1 MEDDITATGLEP
13 GTFDAIVSFEV
24 LEHVQ
29 DPRAAFTAMARLLRP
44 GGIVYHDYNP
54 FFAANGGHS
63 LCTLDFPWGH
73 ARLDAADF
81 KRYVADLR
89 PDEFDQALRFYS
101 ESLNRMT
108 RAELRDS
115 IADAGLDL
123 LHVLPWSDRAL
134 VRHLT
139 PDVVAEV
146 SRVHPRATIE
156 DLITTFVVVV
166 ARRPHEPLTP
176 RRSLDEGPVE
186 ARSARDVDSGPST
199 PNRRQVLRRESIP
212 WADCPHA
219 LIREHLALA
228 YVGDDVEGSSENDVR
243 EFRWPTLVTCASQG
257 LPRHAAVAD
266 QGHQLIGFEGERSVR
281 PTIRPPQREVLLD
294 EAGPSATC

>member
-1 MEDDITATGLEP
+1 M
-13 GTFDAIVSFEV
+13 
-24 LEHVQ
+24 
-29 DPRAAFTAMARLLRP
+29 
-44 GGIVYHDYNP
+44 YHDYNP

-166 ARRPHEPLTP
+166 ARRPHEPLAL
-176 RRSLDEGPVE
+176 RRSLDEGPAGRVPRAMSTA
-186 ARSARDVDSGPST
+186 ARRPRTAGRCFGESPYPGRIAR
-199 PNRRQVLRRESIP
+199 
-212 WADCPHA
+212 
-219 LIREHLALA
+219 
-228 YVGDDVEGSSENDVR
+228 
-243 EFRWPTLVTCASQG
+243 TL
-257 LPRHAAVAD
+257 
-266 QGHQLIGFEGERSVR
+266 
-281 PTIRPPQREVLLD
+281 
-294 EAGPSATC
+294 

>member
-73 ARLDAADF
+73 ALDAADF

-123 LHVLPWSDRAL
+123 LHVLPGSDRAL

-146 SRVHPRATIE
+146 SRASSSDDRGPHHDLRRGRGAPSPRA
-156 DLITTFVVVV
+156 
-166 ARRPHEPLTP
+166 LTP

-228 YVGDDVEGSSENDVR
+228 YVGDDVEGSSEMTFGSSDGR
-243 EFRWPTLVTCASQG
+243 
-257 LPRHAAVAD
+257 
-266 QGHQLIGFEGERSVR
+266 RS
-281 PTIRPPQREVLLD
+281 
-294 EAGPSATC
+294 